1 MLLALLVAI
10 ASIALCTGQFFL
22 MDLNVRIIAKKRAK
36 KALVTAKIDVEE
48 PQKEEGMDHE

>member
-1 MLLALLVAI
+1 MLVAI